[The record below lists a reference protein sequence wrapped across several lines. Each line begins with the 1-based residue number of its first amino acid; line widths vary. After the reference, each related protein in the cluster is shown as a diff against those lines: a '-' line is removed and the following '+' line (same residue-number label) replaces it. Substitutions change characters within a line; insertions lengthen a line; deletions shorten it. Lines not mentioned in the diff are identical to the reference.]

1 MPVDVKGPDED
12 GPAGEEERQDRQPRI
27 GDTRLNGRVSRT
39 TQVHGQLTLRARKSR
54 GVYCEEEQYEQLTLL
69 AAFAA
74 GSIEPGCTPDK
85 SRDELNL
92 KMYEMAQHC

>member
-27 GDTRLNGRVSRT
+27 GDTRLNGRVSQT
-39 TQVHGQLTLRARKSR
+39 TQVHGARESR
-54 GVYCEEEQYEQLTLL
+54 EVYCEEEQYEQLTLL

-85 SRDELNL
+85 SRDESYL